1 MHLETLESMAKI
13 HRYTM
18 AHAKRHLG
26 KLYNEQIRELVDQA
40 YNEVED
46 RWDMDN
52 QE

>member
-1 MHLETLESMAKI
+1 MAKI

-46 RWDMDN
+46 R
-52 QE
+52 